1 MICSRYIPRAEMRRS
16 AIQSFLC
23 TSQHCYS
30 HGVRTRSN
38 THLRDAELQSL
49 SRAAVLKQSCFKL
62 FSGDF
67 YGMFCL
73 QGSEE
78 AIYMKVFVWKSY
90 WCMFSPNSS
99 AFFFFFF
106 ALCWAQSDLFIFV
119 DVGGRRVPI
128 ALTAF
133 LSMFFHYLFQRKRC
147 VTLKTFL
154 PECYF

>member
-99 AFFFFFF
+99 AFFFFFCS
-106 ALCWAQSDLFIFV
+106 LLGSVRFV
-119 DVGGRRVPI
+119 HFCRCGRETCSHCIDSIPFHV
-128 ALTAF
+128 
-133 LSMFFHYLFQRKRC
+133 LSLSVLEEEMCYPQN
-147 VTLKTFL
+147 L
-154 PECYF
+154 PT